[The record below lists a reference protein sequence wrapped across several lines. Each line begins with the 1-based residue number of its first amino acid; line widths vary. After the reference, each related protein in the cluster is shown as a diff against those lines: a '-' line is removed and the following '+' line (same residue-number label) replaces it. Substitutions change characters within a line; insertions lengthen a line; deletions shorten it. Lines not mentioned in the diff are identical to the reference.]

1 MKIEQA
7 AAKKSTNINPC
18 PRCKSPMIV
27 STWDGWRWMCF
38 HCDYVGREATDEEI
52 DVQEAGA

>member
-1 MKIEQA
+1 MDKQPS
-7 AAKKSTNINPC
+7 STTNTEYKPC
-18 PRCKSPMIV
+18 PNCKSPMVV
-27 STWDGWRWMCF
+27 STWDGWRWMCL